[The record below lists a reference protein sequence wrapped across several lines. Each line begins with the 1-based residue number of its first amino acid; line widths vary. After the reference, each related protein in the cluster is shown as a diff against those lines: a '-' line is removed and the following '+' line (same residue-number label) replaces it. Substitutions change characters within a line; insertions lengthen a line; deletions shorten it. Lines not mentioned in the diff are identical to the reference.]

1 MKCNNCNFD
10 NRDGV
15 NFCER
20 CGEPLSR
27 DVNFNQHNKS
37 DNENLNYDSGINLL
51 LIIKILVGLT
61 AVALIIFFVKDLI
74 GGKDKIVDDNQI
86 SVYSSSIE
94 NDTTEVEDT
103 SNDSDED
110 LINVKTNDNNTD
122 TNKDSNSES
131 AEEYIISYSSDRIL
145 TSSDVS
151 GLSKKEI
158 KYARNE
164 IYARN
169 GRKFNSKTIQ
179 SYFDS
184 KSWYSG
190 TIDPDDFNDETML
203 SDIEYKNVIFLKNIE
218 DSM

>member
-20 CGEPLSR
+20 CGEPLGR
-27 DVNFNQHNKS
+27 DVNFNHQNKYN
-37 DNENLNYDSGINLL
+37 NENPNYDEGINFL
-51 LIIKILVGLT
+51 LIIKILAGL
-61 AVALIIFFVKDLI
+61 AVVALIIFFVKDFI
-74 GGKDKIVDDNQI
+74 GGKDKVVDNNQT
-86 SVYSSSIE
+86 SVYSSSVE
-94 NDTTEVEDT
+94 DDTTEVKSS
-103 SNDSDED
+103 SNDSNED
-110 LINVKTNDNNTD
+110 LTNIETNDDNTD

-131 AEEYIISYSSDRIL
+131 SDEYIISYSSDKIL
-145 TSSDVS
+145 TNSDIS
-151 GLSKKEI
+151 GFSKKEI

-169 GRKFNSKTIQ
+169 GRKFNSKAIQ

-203 SDIEYKNVIFLKNIE
+203 SDVEYKNVIFLKNIE